1 MAVLLTEAT
10 AYINANFI
18 DNEDWT
24 DADDS
29 KKQRLLNVAES
40 TLLRKFS
47 DYTLPDNAVYQFA
60 AVLSIVFND
69 TNRLQTHGIAG
80 QSITGVSSTTFKENN
95 VSTPGGAD
103 LVTFIPQVVYEIV
116 GEANNVKLGKR
127 RIGRSVI

>member
-47 DYTLPDNAVYQFA
+47 DYTLPDNAVYLFA

-103 LVTFIPQVVYEIV
+103 LATFIPQVVYEIV

>member
-1 MAVLLTEAT
+1 MAVNLTEAT

-18 DNEDWT
+18 DNEDWA

-29 KKQRLLNVAES
+29 KKQRILNVADS
-40 TLLRKFS
+40 VLLRKFS
-47 DYTLPDNAVYQFA
+47 NYTVPDNAVYQFA
-60 AVLSIVFND
+60 ATLAIVFND

-80 QSITGVSSTTFKENN
+80 QSITGVSSTTFKENK

-103 LVTFIPQVVYEIV
+103 LATFIPQVVYELV

>member
-40 TLLRKFS
+40 ILLRKFS

-103 LVTFIPQVVYEIV
+103 IATFIPQVVYEIV